1 MNDRDGLN
9 AVPGPATAGATL
21 AGECP
26 LEALGLEKTF
36 VGGDGTEL
44 RILRGVDLAV
54 RSAEAIAIT
63 GASGTGKSTLLH
75 LLGALDRPTAGQVLV
90 GGRQVATLKDEEL
103 ARVRNRHIGFVF
115 QFHHLLREFSAL
127 ENVMMPALLA
137 GTDLEAARERASG
150 LLADVGLA
158 DRESHKPR
166 ALSGGEQQRVAVAR
180 ALVNQPLVLLADEP
194 SGNLDTETGRRLH
207 DVLFDLRER
216 HRLSIVI
223 VTHDLD
229 LAARADRRLVLEAGR
244 LLPGTS
250 G

>member
-1 MNDRDGLN
+1 
-9 AVPGPATAGATL
+9 
-21 AGECP
+21 
-26 LEALGLEKTF
+26 
-36 VGGDGTEL
+36 
-44 RILRGVDLAV
+44 
-54 RSAEAIAIT
+54 
-63 GASGTGKSTLLH
+63 
-75 LLGALDRPTAGQVLV
+75 
-90 GGRQVATLKDEEL
+90 
-103 ARVRNRHIGFVF
+103 
-115 QFHHLLREFSAL
+115 
-127 ENVMMPALLA
+127 
-137 GTDLEAARERASG
+137 